1 LYFTHFKKKSGQN
14 FEPYQAY
21 IRRAA
26 EKFKL
31 EILGG
36 RKFAAMHWR
45 YDAEDWMKMKIDN
58 SERIHSVIE
67 RAELYPKTFASSL
80 ESQLLKEN
88 ISVVYFASP
97 PEEIQFL
104 NVLGSYFEKV
114 EFFTGS
120 SLEDY
125 FKRKFTFCPDI
136 LRDLVE
142 NISLLEQEIC
152 FISDFFIESCFSSW
166 R

>member
-1 LYFTHFKKKSGQN
+1 
-14 FEPYQAY
+14 
-21 IRRAA
+21 
-26 EKFKL
+26 
-31 EILGG
+31 
-36 RKFAAMHWR
+36 MHWR
-45 YDAEDWMKMKIDN
+45 YDAEDWMKMKIEN

-97 PEEIQFL
+97 PEEIKFL
-104 NVLGSYFEKV
+104 NVLGSYFEQV

-120 SLEDY
+120 SLEDF
-125 FKRKFTFCPDI
+125 FKNKFTFCPDI

-152 FISDFFIESCFSSW
+152 FISEFFIESCFSSW
-166 R
+166 SSNIVLERYAEGIRSNLNNLDIVAKGLGEKYEDSCFVRSFL